1 MYYLQRV
8 AYRPIVVCFVNP
20 LDAHLLYRCG
30 YHRGYEMVVFTC
42 ANIFTNYED
51 FFPMG
56 CHIHLLCFMEL
67 QPQQQHEGQVEVPD
81 Q

>member
-1 MYYLQRV
+1 
-8 AYRPIVVCFVNP
+8 
-20 LDAHLLYRCG
+20 
-30 YHRGYEMVVFTC
+30 MVVFTH

-56 CHIHLLCFMEL
+56 CQIHLLCFMEL
-67 QPQQQHEGQVEVPD
+67 QPQQQHMGEVGVSD